1 MHTRFTTLAIV
12 AALAIVP
19 AWAQVR
25 LTKQDADRFES
36 KLGKIVLQGKTAARK
51 STQARSAAG
60 TDRATPLTDLELNSY
75 LAFNAKDQVPTGI
88 LEPTLNALGDGKVSG
103 RAIVDLDAVR
113 TQKQRGVLDPVG
125 YLSGR
130 LPVVVS
136 GRLTTKDGQG
146 QFQLESAEISGV
158 SVPKAVLQE
167 LLTYYSKSPE
177 NPKGISMEAPFELP
191 AGIREIRVGAG
202 TSTVVQ

>member
-1 MHTRFTTLAIV
+1 MHTRFAALALI

-19 AWAQVR
+19 AWAQAR
-25 LTKQDADRFES
+25 LTKQDADRFEV
-36 KLGKIVLQGKTAARK
+36 KLGKIVVQGKTAALK
-51 STQARSAAG
+51 SAQARS
-60 TDRATPLTDLELNSY
+60 TPITDLELNSY
-75 LAFNAKDQVPTGI
+75 LAFNEKAQVPTGI

-113 TQKQRGVLDPVG
+113 TQKQRGWLDPVG

-130 LPVVVS
+130 LPVTAS
-136 GRLTTKDGQG
+136 GKLTTKDGVG

-158 SVPKAVLQE
+158 TVPKAVLQE

-177 NPKGISMEAPFELP
+177 SPNGISMEAPFELP
-191 AGIREIRVGAG
+191 ARIREIRVGAG

>member
-1 MHTRFTTLAIV
+1 MHTRFAALAII

-25 LTKQDADRFES
+25 LTKQDADRFEA
-36 KLGKIVLQGKTAARK
+36 KLGKIVVQGKTAALK
-51 STQARSAAG
+51 SAQARS
-60 TDRATPLTDLELNSY
+60 TPITDLELNSY
-75 LAFNAKDQVPTGI
+75 LAFNAKAQVPTGI

-103 RAIVDLDAVR
+103 RAIVDLDVVR
-113 TQKQRGVLDPVG
+113 TQKQRGWMDPVG

-130 LPVVVS
+130 LPVTAS
-136 GRLTTKDGQG
+136 GKLTTKDGQG

-191 AGIREIRVGAG
+191 ARIREIRVGAG

>member
-1 MHTRFTTLAIV
+1 MHTRFATLAIV

-36 KLGKIVLQGKTAARK
+36 KLGKIVLQGKTAALK
-51 STQARSAAG
+51 SSQARS
-60 TDRATPLTDLELNSY
+60 TPITDLELNSY
-75 LAFNAKDQVPTGI
+75 LALNAKDQVPTGI
-88 LEPTLNALGDGKVSG
+88 LEPTLNALGDGRVSG
-103 RAIVDLDAVR
+103 RAVVDLDAVR
-113 TQKQRGVLDPVG
+113 TQKQRGWLDPVG

-130 LPVVVS
+130 LPVTAA
-136 GRLTTKDGQG
+136 GKLTTKDGTG

-177 NPKGISMEAPFELP
+177 NPSGISMEAPFELP
-191 AGIREIRVGAG
+191 ARIREIRVGAG

>member
-1 MHTRFTTLAIV
+1 MHTRFAALAII

-25 LTKQDADRFES
+25 LTKQDADRFEA
-36 KLGKIVLQGKTAARK
+36 KLGKIVVQGKTAALK
-51 STQARSAAG
+51 SAQARS
-60 TDRATPLTDLELNSY
+60 TPITDLELNSY

-103 RAIVDLDAVR
+103 RAIVDLDVVR
-113 TQKQRGVLDPVG
+113 TQKQRGWMDPVG

-130 LPVVVS
+130 LPVTAS
-136 GRLTTKDGQG
+136 GKLTTKDGQG

-191 AGIREIRVGAG
+191 ARIREIRVGAG

>member
-1 MHTRFTTLAIV
+1 MHTRFAALALI

-19 AWAQVR
+19 AWAQAR
-25 LTKQDADRFES
+25 LTKQDADRFEA
-36 KLGKIVLQGKTAARK
+36 KLGKIVVQGKTAALK
-51 STQARSAAG
+51 SAQA
-60 TDRATPLTDLELNSY
+60 RATPITDLELNSY

-103 RAIVDLDAVR
+103 RAVVDLDVVR
-113 TQKQRGVLDPVG
+113 TQKQRGWLDPVG

-130 LPVVVS
+130 LPVTAS
-136 GRLTTKDGQG
+136 GKLTTKDGQG

-177 NPKGISMEAPFELP
+177 NPNGISMEAPFELP
-191 AGIREIRVGAG
+191 ARIREIRVGAG

>member
-1 MHTRFTTLAIV
+1 MHTRFAALALI

-19 AWAQVR
+19 AWAQAR
-25 LTKQDADRFES
+25 LTKQDADRFEA
-36 KLGKIVLQGKTAARK
+36 KLGKIVVQGKTAALK
-51 STQARSAAG
+51 SAQARS
-60 TDRATPLTDLELNSY
+60 TPITDLELNSY

-88 LEPTLNALGDGKVSG
+88 LEPTLNALGDGRVSG

-113 TQKQRGVLDPVG
+113 NQKQRGWLDPVG

-130 LPVVVS
+130 LPVTAA
-136 GRLTTKDGQG
+136 GKLTTKDGQG
-146 QFQLESAEISGV
+146 QFQLDSAEISGMT
-158 SVPKAVLQE
+158 VPKAVLQE

-177 NPKGISMEAPFELP
+177 NPNGISMEAPFELP
-191 AGIREIRVGAG
+191 ARIREIRVGAG